1 MDQSAPVAQ
10 LDRAAGF
17 EPVGREFESLRAH
30 QIPKSSSKIE
40 GSHQE
45 FGRLVA
51 VFSLASIDGSR
62 TLRDH
67 LAGEQE
73 ALIALWS
80 GVCTHC
86 VRYDLSSTWFAE
98 LHPQL
103 GFVAIATHH
112 GETRAEMLDAV
123 TLRGL

>member
-1 MDQSAPVAQ
+1 
-10 LDRAAGF
+10 
-17 EPVGREFESLRAH
+17 
-30 QIPKSSSKIE
+30 
-40 GSHQE
+40 
-45 FGRLVA
+45 VA

-67 LAGEQE
+67 LAGEQV
-73 ALIALWS
+73 AVIALWS

-86 VRYDLSSTWFAE
+86 VRYDLTPTRFAE
-98 LHPQL
+98 VHPQL
-103 GFVAIATHH
+103 EFVAIATYH